1 MSEPEYDEWD
11 AELDAV
17 LEERLRL
24 LEQGVTRT
32 VSPEMP
38 DSMTVEFEMNPG
50 PGSMIPDYW
59 NMHGPTPE
67 KNLFRRVWNWLKE
80 L

>member
-11 AELDAV
+11 AELDTV

-38 DSMTVEFEMNPG
+38 DSMTVEFERN
-50 PGSMIPDYW
+50 SDD
-59 NMHGPTPE
+59 PT
-67 KNLFRRVWNWLKE
+67 
-80 L
+80 

>member
-1 MSEPEYDEWD
+1 MSDGPRPGEDLGNGDVW
-11 AELDAV
+11 
-17 LEERLRL
+17 
-24 LEQGVTRT
+24 
-32 VSPEMP
+32 
-38 DSMTVEFEMNPG
+38 MNPG

-59 NMHGPTPE
+59 NMYGPTPE